1 MKKTITLITA
11 ILLLV
16 SFSVCYAAEMNFT
29 DVKSDDWFYK
39 NLQELTEKKIASG
52 YPDGTFKPSSTLKFE
67 EFIKML
73 VVAVEEQP
81 IEVKEGQE
89 WHQPYMEVAES
100 NKYIAEQQKALLG
113 QNISRGTMAEILY
126 NTLTEKENIKA
137 YTDAELQY
145 LSDRLTDVNKTDIKT
160 LTINGIGVISGY
172 PDGAFKPTNTLTR
185 AEAVAV
191 ISRVINPGLRSPV
204 SMPDTRTLDEL
215 PPVDLSRLYD
225 IPTLLGKT
233 VEEENNTQW
242 NSDFGN
248 VPHTKEDAEAVMSLL
263 HNRDYKT
270 FAVGRKQWEI
280 NILPYLNAYKEYK
293 GVKYDEGLKAEAV
306 EFFTQRNMTDVLEYV
321 HSLNT
326 YIEDFFDIWTKDTIE
341 NKVKVTSR
349 LYTDNDLVIT
359 ADGYMAVRGILRIK
373 YDSHS
378 KPDNIKNELD
388 LVNSHSQEK
397 GKDFS
402 LRRLGTSNSA
412 YEIYL
417 DYNKVPSFTVGKWYE
432 IEMDVVVTG
441 GGVAK
446 GLYEMIGIH
455 DRTVYDFYKYVYPI
469 AVREIK

>member
-39 NLQELTEKKIASG
+39 NLQELTAKSIASG
-52 YPDGTFKPSSTLKFE
+52 YPDGTFKPGSTLKFE

-73 VVAVEEQP
+73 VAAVEEQP

-89 WHQPYMEVAES
+89 WYQPYMEVAES

-126 NTLTEKENIKA
+126 NTLTEKENIKEF
-137 YTDAELQY
+137 TDAELQY

-172 PDGAFKPTNTLTR
+172 PDSTFKPDNTLTR

-191 ISRVINPGLRSPV
+191 ISRVINPELRSPV
-204 SMPDTRTLDEL
+204 TMPDTRTLDEL
-215 PPVDLSRLYD
+215 PSVDLSHLYD

-248 VPHTKEDAEAVMSLL
+248 VPITREDAEAVMSLL
-263 HNRDYKT
+263 HNIDYKIFT
-270 FAVGRKQWEI
+270 AERKQWET

-293 GVKYDEGLKAEAV
+293 GKEYGEGLKAEAI
-306 EFFTQRNMTDVLEYV
+306 EFYTQRNRQDMIDYIL
-321 HSLNT
+321 SLNT
-326 YIEDFFDIWTKDTIE
+326 HIEDFFDIWAKDIID
-341 NKVKVTSR
+341 NKVKVTSKF
-349 LYTDNDLVIT
+349 YTDDNLVIT
-359 ADGYMAVRGILRIK
+359 ADGFKAVRGILRIK
-373 YDSHS
+373 YDNHLA
-378 KPDNIKNELD
+378 PDNIKNELD
-388 LVNSHSQEK
+388 LVNSLSQEK

-402 LRRLGTSNSA
+402 LNRLGTDNSA
-412 YEIYL
+412 YGIYL
-417 DYNKVPSFTVGKWYE
+417 DYNKVPNFTAGKWYE
-432 IEMDVVVTG
+432 IEMDVVVASG
-441 GGVAK
+441 GIRK
-446 GLYEMIGIH
+446 GLNDMKGIH
-455 DRTVYDFYKYVYPI
+455 NRQVYDFYRYVYPI
-469 AVREIK
+469 AIREIK